1 MNKSLNDALT
11 DVKYPE
17 FTNRLFD
24 SLLIPFGII
33 QNKNYNKESYESTK
47 ETCYECL
54 EEDVYDCLFNLAK
67 YKMPKVVTKKKAILN
82 KKENKSKTQKNA
94 KKREKIINQ
103 IHSTF

>member
-33 QNKNYNKESYESTK
+33 QNKNYIKESHDYTK

-67 YKMPKVVTKKKAILN
+67 YKMPKVLTKKKN
-82 KKENKSKTQKNA
+82 YFK
-94 KKREKIINQ
+94 
-103 IHSTF
+103 